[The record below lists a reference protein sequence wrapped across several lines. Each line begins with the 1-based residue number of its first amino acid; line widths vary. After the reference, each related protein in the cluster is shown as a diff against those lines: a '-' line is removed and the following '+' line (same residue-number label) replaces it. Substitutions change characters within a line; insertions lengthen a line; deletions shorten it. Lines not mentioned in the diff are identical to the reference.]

1 MSSLKHRY
9 WWFILYPESAVPDWQ
24 QRIKDR
30 CLPAAVSPLHEFDPI
45 EATGELKKAHYHVIL
60 AYSGPT
66 TFNSVK
72 TFTVD
77 ELQATIPKPL
87 DNVKKAY
94 EYLTHKNDLDK
105 FQYSEDDI
113 QLLNAFDITE
123 MIQLSERDAA
133 ELDISIIHDVNMNDI
148 KEYSELIDYYI
159 TQADYIKFN
168 RVASHTLFF
177 NRYIT
182 SRRHSKAKSDEE
194 YIEEYNERR

>member
-1 MSSLKHRY
+1 MSIQKHRY
-9 WWFILYPESAVPDWQ
+9 WWFILYPESAVSDWQ
-24 QRIKDR
+24 QKIKDR
-30 CLPAAVSPLHEFDPI
+30 CLPAAVSPLHEFDLY
-45 EATGELKKAHYHVIL
+45 ETGELKKPHHHIIL

-72 TFTVD
+72 ALTVD

-87 DNVKKAY
+87 DNVKKAF

-133 ELDISIIHDVNMNDI
+133 ELDISIIADVNKNDI

-159 TQADYIKFN
+159 TESDYIKFN

-182 SRRHSKAKSDEE
+182 SRRHSSAKSDEE
-194 YIEEYNERR
+194 YIKEFNERR